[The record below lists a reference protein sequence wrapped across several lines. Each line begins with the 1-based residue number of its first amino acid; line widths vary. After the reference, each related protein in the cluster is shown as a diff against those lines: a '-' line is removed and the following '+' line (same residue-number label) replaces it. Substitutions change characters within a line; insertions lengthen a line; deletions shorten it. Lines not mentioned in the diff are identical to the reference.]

1 MRRFSL
7 FPRLP
12 SPTTPFQTL
21 ALCLTLG
28 AAAFGSLD
36 LPPTLA
42 TAQETATSDERP
54 TGELLFESTA
64 QAFADNARKT
74 RIGAI
79 SVVDEA
85 DGIGPVA
92 RCEVFEEPES
102 PWAFSLRFP
111 VDRPVQKGETL
122 LLEFRARTVSAK
134 TESGLGSL
142 GAMFEV
148 SQPPYVKSLDRRL
161 ELGLAWRDYS
171 LPFRC
176 VESRDAGGSAIV
188 FFLGYLPQTVEIADV
203 KLSSFGQN
211 FDVSALRSSEPRY
224 KGAEPDAPWR
234 KAAQERIEQIRKG
247 DLTLQVVDAAGKPI
261 PNATVEI
268 RQTRSAFGWG
278 TAVVAG
284 RILASGPDADQYRDF
299 IAKYC
304 NRAVFEND
312 LKWFGWQNRRN
323 RADVFRALDWL
334 DERQIDVRGHCL
346 VWPSW
351 RNSTPRWKELA
362 SNPEALDAAI
372 REHIRDEASALR
384 GRVVD
389 WDVVNEIHDNNDI
402 LKILGD
408 DILVD
413 WFQEA
418 RAADPNARLFIND
431 YGILSGEGLDRRK
444 QNSYF
449 REIKKLL
456 DAGAPIGGIGMQSH
470 FGQTATPPER
480 LLEILDRFAELGLP
494 ISITE
499 HDVDATDK
507 AFQAEFTRDFLTAA
521 FSHPTVDEI
530 LIWGFWERSHWRP
543 ESAYF
548 TANWTPTNAGKV
560 WQELVGETW
569 RSNLDATSN
578 ENGAVATR
586 VFLGDYRLTV
596 RVGDKTKTVETTV
609 EKNAAEPLVVRFDD

>member
-7 FPRLP
+7 FYRRSP
-12 SPTTPFQTL
+12 SFSTL
-21 ALCLTLG
+21 ACFGLTL
-28 AAAFGSLD
+28 AAAFGSFAV
-36 LPPTLA
+36 PSPSA

-64 QAFADNARKT
+64 QTFAANARKT

-79 SVVDEA
+79 SVVDKA
-85 DGIGPVA
+85 DGVGPVA

-102 PWAFSLRFP
+102 PWAFSLRFL
-111 VDRPVQKGETL
+111 VDRPVEKGEVL

-134 TESGLGSL
+134 TESGLGSI
-142 GAMFEV
+142 GSMFET
-148 SQPPYVKSLDRRL
+148 SDPPYVKSLNQRV

-176 VESRDAGGSAIV
+176 VESRDAGKSAIV
-188 FFLGYLPQTVEIADV
+188 FFLGYLPQIVEIADV
-203 KLSSFGQN
+203 KLSSFGKN
-211 FDVSALRSSEPRY
+211 FDASTLRNSEPRY

-234 KAAQERIEQIRKG
+234 AAAQERIERIRKG
-247 DLTLQVVDAAGKPI
+247 DLTLKVVDADGQPV
-261 PNATVEI
+261 PNAAVEI

-284 RILASGPDADQYRDF
+284 RLLAQGSDADAYRDF
-299 IAKYC
+299 LVKYC

-323 RADVFRALDWL
+323 RADVFRTLDWL
-334 DERQIDVRGHCL
+334 DERRIDVRGHCL

-351 RNSTPRWKELA
+351 RNSTPRWRELA

-408 DILVD
+408 DVLVD

-444 QNSYF
+444 QTSYF
-449 REIKKLL
+449 RAIKKLI

-499 HDVDATDK
+499 HDVDAADK

-521 FSHPTVDEI
+521 FSHPAVDEI
-530 LIWGFWERSHWRP
+530 LVWGFWERSHWRP

-548 TANWTPTNAGKV
+548 AADWTPTPAGKV

-578 ENGAVATR
+578 EAGTVATR
-586 VFLGDYRLTV
+586 VFLGDYRITV
-596 RVGDKTKTVETTV
+596 RVGDKTSTIETTV
-609 EKNAAEPLVVRFDD
+609 EKNAAEPVVVRLAD

>member
-7 FPRLP
+7 FYRRSP
-12 SPTTPFQTL
+12 SFSTL
-21 ALCLTLG
+21 ACFGLTL
-28 AAAFGSLD
+28 AAAFGSFAV
-36 LPPTLA
+36 PSPSA

-64 QAFADNARKT
+64 QTFAANARKT

-85 DGIGPVA
+85 DGAGPVA
-92 RCEVFEEPES
+92 RCEIFETPES
-102 PWAFSLRFP
+102 PWAFSLRFL
-111 VDRPVQKGETL
+111 VDRPVEKGEVL

-142 GAMFEV
+142 GPMFET
-148 SQPPYVKSLDRRL
+148 SDPPYVKSLNQRV

-176 VESRDAGGSAIV
+176 VESRNAGKSAIV

-203 KLSSFGQN
+203 KLSSFGKN
-211 FDVSALRSSEPRY
+211 FDVSTLRNSEPRY

-234 KAAQERIEQIRKG
+234 AAAQERIEKIRKG
-247 DLTLQVVDAAGKPI
+247 DLTLQIVDADGKPV

-284 RILASGPDADQYRDF
+284 RLLAQGSDADAYRDF
-299 IAKYC
+299 LVKYC

-334 DERQIDVRGHCL
+334 DERRIDVRGHCL

-351 RNSTPRWKELA
+351 RNSTPRWRELA

-444 QNSYF
+444 QTSYF
-449 REIKKLL
+449 RAIKKLI

-499 HDVDATDK
+499 HDVDAADK

-521 FSHPTVDEI
+521 FSHPAVDEI
-530 LIWGFWERSHWRP
+530 LVWGFWERSHWRP

-548 TANWTPTNAGKV
+548 SADWTPTPAGKV

-578 ENGAVATR
+578 EAGTVATR
-586 VFLGDYRLTV
+586 VFLGDYRITV
-596 RVGDKTKTVETTV
+596 RVGDKTSTLETTV
-609 EKNAAEPLVVRFDD
+609 EKNAGEPVVVRLAD

>member
-7 FPRLP
+7 FYRRSP
-12 SPTTPFQTL
+12 SFSTL
-21 ALCLTLG
+21 ACLGLTL
-28 AAAFGSLD
+28 AAAFGSFAV
-36 LPPTLA
+36 PSSFA
-42 TAQETATSDERP
+42 TDQETATSDERP
-54 TGELLFESTA
+54 TGELLFKSTA
-64 QAFADNARKT
+64 QAFGGNARKN

-85 DGIGPVA
+85 DGVGPVA

-102 PWAFSLRFP
+102 PWAFSLRFL
-111 VDRPVQKGETL
+111 VDRPVEKGEVL

-134 TESGLGSL
+134 TESGLGAL
-142 GAMFEV
+142 GPMFET
-148 SQPPYVKSLDRRL
+148 SDPPYVKSLNQRV

-176 VESRDAGGSAIV
+176 VESRDAGKSAIV

-203 KLSSFGQN
+203 KLSSFGKN
-211 FDVSALRSSEPRY
+211 FDASTLRNSEPRY

-234 KAAQERIEQIRKG
+234 AAAQERIERIRKG
-247 DLTLQVVDAAGKPI
+247 DLTLQIVDADGKPV
-261 PNATVEI
+261 PNAAVEI

-284 RILASGPDADQYRDF
+284 RLLAQGSDADAYRDF
-299 IAKYC
+299 LVKYC

-351 RNSTPRWKELA
+351 RNSTPRWRELA

-444 QNSYF
+444 QTSYF
-449 REIKKLL
+449 RAIKKLI

-499 HDVDATDK
+499 HDVDAADK

-521 FSHPTVDEI
+521 FSHPAVDEI
-530 LIWGFWERSHWRP
+530 LVWGFWERSHWRP

-548 TANWTPTNAGKV
+548 SADWTPTPAGKV

-578 ENGAVATR
+578 EAGTVATR
-586 VFLGDYRLTV
+586 VFLGDYRITV
-596 RVGDKTKTVETTV
+596 RVGDKTSTLETTV
-609 EKNAAEPLVVRFDD
+609 EKNAAEPVVVRLAD

>member
-7 FPRLP
+7 FYRRSP
-12 SPTTPFQTL
+12 SFSTL
-21 ALCLTLG
+21 ACFGLTL
-28 AAAFGSLD
+28 AAAFGSFAV
-36 LPPTLA
+36 PSPSA

-64 QAFADNARKT
+64 QTFGANARKT
-74 RIGAI
+74 RNGAI

-85 DGIGPVA
+85 DGGAPVA
-92 RCEVFEEPES
+92 RCEIFETPES
-102 PWAFSLRFP
+102 PWAFSLRFL
-111 VDRPVQKGETL
+111 VDRPVEKGEVL

-134 TESGLGSL
+134 TESGLGSI
-142 GAMFEV
+142 GPMFET
-148 SQPPYVKSLDRRL
+148 SDPPYVKSLNQRV

-176 VESRDAGGSAIV
+176 VESRDAGKSAIV
-188 FFLGYLPQTVEIADV
+188 FFLGYLPQTVEISDI
-203 KLSSFGQN
+203 KLSSFGKN
-211 FDVSALRSSEPRY
+211 FDASTLRNSEPRY

-234 KAAQERIEQIRKG
+234 AAAQERIEKIRKG
-247 DLTLQVVDAAGKPI
+247 DLTLQIVDADGKPV
-261 PNATVEI
+261 PNAAVEI

-284 RILASGPDADQYRDF
+284 RLLAQGADADAYRDF
-299 IAKYC
+299 LVKYC

-351 RNSTPRWKELA
+351 RNSTPRWRELA

-444 QNSYF
+444 QTSYF
-449 REIKKLL
+449 RAIKKLI

-521 FSHPTVDEI
+521 FSHPAVDEI
-530 LIWGFWERSHWRP
+530 LVWGFWERSHWRP

-548 TANWTPTNAGKV
+548 SADWTPTPAGKV

-578 ENGAVATR
+578 EAGNVATR
-586 VFLGDYRLTV
+586 VFLGDYRITV
-596 RVGDKTKTVETTV
+596 RVGDKTSTVETTV
-609 EKNAAEPLVVRFDD
+609 EKKAAEPVVVRLAD

>member
-7 FPRLP
+7 FYRRSP
-12 SPTTPFQTL
+12 SFSTL
-21 ALCLTLG
+21 ACFGLTL
-28 AAAFGSLD
+28 AAAFGSFAV
-36 LPPTLA
+36 PSSFA
-42 TAQETATSDERP
+42 TAQETATSAERP

-64 QAFADNARKT
+64 QTFAANARKT

-85 DGIGPVA
+85 DGVGPVA
-92 RCEVFEEPES
+92 RCEIFETPES
-102 PWAFSLRFP
+102 PWTFSLRFL
-111 VDRPVQKGETL
+111 VDRPVEKGEVL

-134 TESGLGSL
+134 TESGLGAL
-142 GAMFEV
+142 GPMFET
-148 SQPPYVKSLDRRL
+148 SEPPYVKSLNQRV

-176 VESRDAGGSAIV
+176 VESRDAGKSAIV

-203 KLSSFGQN
+203 KLSSFGKN
-211 FDVSALRSSEPRY
+211 FDASTLRNSEPRY

-234 KAAQERIEQIRKG
+234 KAAQERIEKIRKG
-247 DLTLQVVDAAGKPI
+247 DLTLQIVDADGKPV
-261 PNATVEI
+261 PNAAVEI

-284 RILASGPDADQYRDF
+284 RILAQGSDADAYRDF
-299 IAKYC
+299 LVKYC

-351 RNSTPRWKELA
+351 RNSTPRWRELA

-408 DILVD
+408 DILAD

-444 QNSYF
+444 QTSYF
-449 REIKKLL
+449 RAIKKLI

-499 HDVDATDK
+499 HDVDAADK

-521 FSHPTVDEI
+521 FSHPAVDEI
-530 LIWGFWERSHWRP
+530 LVWGFWERSHWRP

-548 TANWTPTNAGKV
+548 SADWTPTPAGKV

-578 ENGAVATR
+578 EAGTVATR
-586 VFLGDYRLTV
+586 VFLGDYRITV
-596 RVGDKTKTVETTV
+596 RVGDKTSTIETTV
-609 EKNAAEPLVVRFDD
+609 EKNAAEPVVVRLAD

>member
-7 FPRLP
+7 FYRRSP
-12 SPTTPFQTL
+12 SFPTL
-21 ALCLTLG
+21 ACLGLTL
-28 AAAFGSLD
+28 AAAFGSVA
-36 LPPTLA
+36 LPSSFA

-54 TGELLFESTA
+54 TGELLFEPTA
-64 QAFADNARKT
+64 QAFGANVRKT

-85 DGIGPVA
+85 DGVGPVA

-111 VDRPVQKGETL
+111 VDRPVEKGEVL
-122 LLEFRARTVSAK
+122 LLEFRARTISAK
-134 TESGLGSL
+134 TETGLGSL

-148 SQPPYVKSLDRRL
+148 SEPPYVKSLNQRV
-161 ELGLAWRDYS
+161 EVGLAWRDYS

-176 VESRDAGGSAIV
+176 VESRNANGSAIV
-188 FFLGYLPQTVEIADV
+188 FFLGYLPQTLEIADV
-203 KLSSFGQN
+203 KLSTFGKN
-211 FDVSALRSSEPRY
+211 FDVSTLYNSEPRY

-234 KAAQERIEQIRKG
+234 AAAQERIERIRKG
-247 DLTLQVVDAAGKPI
+247 ELTLQIVDATGKPV

-284 RILASGPDADQYRDF
+284 RVLADGPDADRYRDF
-299 IAKYC
+299 LAKYC

-334 DERQIDVRGHCL
+334 DKRQIDVRGHCL

-372 REHIRDEASALR
+372 REHIRDEASSLR

-408 DILVD
+408 NILVD

-444 QNSYF
+444 QTSYF
-449 REIKKLL
+449 QAIKKLL
-456 DAGAPIGGIGMQSH
+456 DAGAPVGGIGMQSH

-499 HDVDATDK
+499 HDVDTVDK
-507 AFQAEFTRDFLTAA
+507 KFQADFTRDFMTAA
-521 FSHPTVDEI
+521 FSHPAVDEI
-530 LIWGFWERSHWRP
+530 LVWGFWERSHWRP

-548 TANWTPTNAGKV
+548 TADWTPTPAGKV
-560 WQELVGETW
+560 WTELVGETW
-569 RSNLDATSN
+569 RSNFDATSN
-578 ENGAVATR
+578 EDGTVATR
-586 VFLGDYRLTV
+586 VFLGDYRITV
-596 RVGDKTKTVETTV
+596 RVGDKMSTIETTV
-609 EKNAAEPLVVRFDD
+609 EKNAAEPVVVRLAD

>member
-7 FPRLP
+7 FYRRSP
-12 SPTTPFQTL
+12 SFSTL
-21 ALCLTLG
+21 TCLGLTL
-28 AAAFGSLD
+28 AAAFGSFAV
-36 LPPTLA
+36 PSSFA
-42 TAQETATSDERP
+42 TDQETATSDERP
-54 TGELLFESTA
+54 TGELLFKSTA
-64 QAFADNARKT
+64 QAFGGNARKN

-85 DGIGPVA
+85 DGVGPVA
-92 RCEVFEEPES
+92 RCEIFETPES
-102 PWAFSLRFP
+102 PWAFSLRFL
-111 VDRPVQKGETL
+111 VDRPVEKGEVL

-134 TESGLGSL
+134 TESGLGAL
-142 GAMFEV
+142 GPMFET
-148 SQPPYVKSLDRRL
+148 SDPPYVKSLNQRV

-176 VESRDAGGSAIV
+176 VESRDAGKSAIV

-203 KLSSFGQN
+203 KLSSFGKN
-211 FDVSALRSSEPRY
+211 IDASTLRNSEPRY

-234 KAAQERIEQIRKG
+234 AAAQERIERIRKG
-247 DLTLQVVDAAGKPI
+247 DLTLQIVDVDGKPV
-261 PNATVEI
+261 PNAAVEI

-284 RILASGPDADQYRDF
+284 RLLAQGSDADAYRDF
-299 IAKYC
+299 LVKYC

-351 RNSTPRWKELA
+351 RNSTPRWRELA

-444 QNSYF
+444 QTSYF
-449 REIKKLL
+449 RAIKKLI

-499 HDVDATDK
+499 HDVDAADK

-521 FSHPTVDEI
+521 FSHPAVDEI
-530 LIWGFWERSHWRP
+530 LVWGFWERSHWRP

-548 TANWTPTNAGKV
+548 SADWTPTPAGKV

-578 ENGAVATR
+578 EAGTVATR
-586 VFLGDYRLTV
+586 VFLGDYRITV
-596 RVGDKTKTVETTV
+596 RVGDKTSTLETTV
-609 EKNAAEPLVVRFDD
+609 EKSAAEPVVVRLAD

>member
-7 FPRLP
+7 FYRRSP
-12 SPTTPFQTL
+12 SFSTL
-21 ALCLTLG
+21 ACFGLTL
-28 AAAFGSLD
+28 AAAFGSFVVPSLS
-36 LPPTLA
+36 A
-42 TAQETATSDERP
+42 IAQETATSDKRP

-64 QAFADNARKT
+64 QAFGANARKT

-85 DGIGPVA
+85 DGGAPVA
-92 RCEVFEEPES
+92 RCEIFETPES
-102 PWAFSLRFP
+102 PWAFSLRFL
-111 VDRPVQKGETL
+111 VDRPVEKGEVL

-134 TESGLGSL
+134 TESGLGAL
-142 GAMFEV
+142 GPMFET
-148 SQPPYVKSLDRRL
+148 SDPPYVKSLNQRV

-176 VESRDAGGSAIV
+176 VESRDAGKSAIV

-203 KLSSFGQN
+203 KLSSFGKN
-211 FDVSALRSSEPRY
+211 FDASTLRNSEPRY

-234 KAAQERIEQIRKG
+234 AAAQERIERIRKG
-247 DLTLQVVDAAGKPI
+247 DLTLQIVDADGKPV
-261 PNATVEI
+261 PNAAVEI

-284 RILASGPDADQYRDF
+284 RLLAQGSDADAYRDF
-299 IAKYC
+299 LVKYC

-351 RNSTPRWKELA
+351 RNSTPRWRELA

-444 QNSYF
+444 QTSYF
-449 REIKKLL
+449 RAIKKLI

-499 HDVDATDK
+499 HDVDAADK

-521 FSHPTVDEI
+521 FSHPAVDEI
-530 LIWGFWERSHWRP
+530 LVWGFWERSHWRP

-548 TANWTPTNAGKV
+548 SADWTPTPAGKV

-578 ENGAVATR
+578 EAGTVATR
-586 VFLGDYRLTV
+586 VFLGDYRITV
-596 RVGDKTKTVETTV
+596 RVGDKTSTVETTV
-609 EKNAAEPLVVRFDD
+609 EKNAAEPVVVRLAD

>member
-7 FPRLP
+7 FYRRSP
-12 SPTTPFQTL
+12 SFSTL
-21 ALCLTLG
+21 ACFGLTL
-28 AAAFGSLD
+28 AAAFGSFAV
-36 LPPTLA
+36 PSPSA

-64 QAFADNARKT
+64 QTFAANARKT

-85 DGIGPVA
+85 DGVGPVA

-102 PWAFSLRFP
+102 PWAFSLRFL
-111 VDRPVQKGETL
+111 VDRPVEKGEIL

-134 TESGLGSL
+134 TESGLGAL
-142 GAMFEV
+142 GPMFET
-148 SQPPYVKSLDRRL
+148 SDPPYVKSLNQRV

-176 VESRDAGGSAIV
+176 VESRDAGKSAIV

-203 KLSSFGQN
+203 KLSSFGKN
-211 FDVSALRSSEPRY
+211 FDVSTLRNSEPRY

-234 KAAQERIEQIRKG
+234 KAAQERIEKIRKG
-247 DLTLQVVDAAGKPI
+247 DLTLQIVDADGKPV
-261 PNATVEI
+261 PNAAVEI

-284 RILASGPDADQYRDF
+284 RLLAQGSDADKYRDF
-299 IAKYC
+299 LVKYC

-334 DERQIDVRGHCL
+334 DERRIDVRGHCL

-372 REHIRDEASALR
+372 REHIRDEAASLR

-449 REIKKLL
+449 REIKKLI

-499 HDVDATDK
+499 HDVDAADK

-521 FSHPTVDEI
+521 FSHPAVDEI
-530 LIWGFWERSHWRP
+530 LVWGFWERSHWRP

-548 TANWTPTNAGKV
+548 TANWTPTPAGKV

-578 ENGAVATR
+578 EAGTVATR
-586 VFLGDYRLTV
+586 VFLGDYRITV
-596 RVGDKTKTVETTV
+596 RVGDKTSTVETTV
-609 EKNAAEPLVVRFDD
+609 EKNAAEPVVVRLAD

>member
-7 FPRLP
+7 FYRRSP
-12 SPTTPFQTL
+12 SFSTL
-21 ALCLTLG
+21 ACFGLTL
-28 AAAFGSLD
+28 AAAFGSFAV
-36 LPPTLA
+36 PSHSA

-64 QAFADNARKT
+64 QTFAANARKT

-79 SVVDEA
+79 SVVDKA
-85 DGIGPVA
+85 DGVGPVA

-102 PWAFSLRFP
+102 PWAFSLRFL
-111 VDRPVQKGETL
+111 VDRPVEKGEVL

-134 TESGLGSL
+134 TESGLGSI
-142 GAMFEV
+142 GPMFET
-148 SQPPYVKSLDRRL
+148 SDPPYVKSLNQRV

-176 VESRDAGGSAIV
+176 VESRDAGKSAIV

-203 KLSSFGQN
+203 KLSSFGKN
-211 FDVSALRSSEPRY
+211 FDASTLRNSEPRY

-234 KAAQERIEQIRKG
+234 AAAQERIERIRKD
-247 DLTLQVVDAAGKPI
+247 DLTLKVVDADGQPV

-284 RILASGPDADQYRDF
+284 RLLAQGSDADAYRDF
-299 IAKYC
+299 LVKYC

-334 DERQIDVRGHCL
+334 DERRIDVRGHCL

-351 RNSTPRWKELA
+351 RNSTPRWRELA

-444 QNSYF
+444 QTSYF
-449 REIKKLL
+449 RAIKKLI

-521 FSHPTVDEI
+521 FSHPAVDEI
-530 LIWGFWERSHWRP
+530 LVWGFWERSHWRP

-548 TANWTPTNAGKV
+548 SANWTPTPAGKV

-578 ENGAVATR
+578 EAGSVATR
-586 VFLGDYRLTV
+586 VFLGDYRITV
-596 RVGDKTKTVETTV
+596 RVGDKTSTVETTV
-609 EKNAAEPLVVRFDD
+609 EKNAAEPVVVRLAD

>member
-7 FPRLP
+7 FYRRSP
-12 SPTTPFQTL
+12 SFPTL
-21 ALCLTLG
+21 ACLGLTL
-28 AAAFGSLD
+28 AAAFGSFA
-36 LPPTLA
+36 LPSSFA
-42 TAQETATSDERP
+42 TDQETATSDERP

-64 QAFADNARKT
+64 QAFGANARKT

-85 DGIGPVA
+85 DGVGPVA

-102 PWAFSLRFP
+102 PWAFSLRFS
-111 VDRPVQKGETL
+111 VDRPVAKGEVL

-134 TESGLGSL
+134 TETGLGSL

-148 SQPPYVKSLDRRL
+148 SEPPYVKSLNQRV
-161 ELGLAWRDYS
+161 EVGLAWRDYS

-176 VESRDAGGSAIV
+176 VESRNANGSAIV
-188 FFLGYLPQTVEIADV
+188 FFLGYLPQTLEIADV
-203 KLSSFGQN
+203 KLSTFGQN
-211 FDVSALRSSEPRY
+211 FDVSTLHNSEPRY
-224 KGAEPDAPWR
+224 KGAEPNAPWR
-234 KAAQERIEQIRKG
+234 AVAQERIEKIRKG
-247 DLTLQVVDAAGKPI
+247 DLTLQIVDAAGKPV
-261 PNATVEI
+261 PDAAVEI

-284 RILASGPDADQYRDF
+284 RILADGPDADKYREF
-299 IAKYC
+299 LAKYC

-372 REHIRDEASALR
+372 REHIRDEASSLR

-444 QNSYF
+444 QTSYF
-449 REIKKLL
+449 QAIKKLL
-456 DAGAPIGGIGMQSH
+456 EAGAPVGGIGMQSH

-499 HDVDATDK
+499 HDVDTVDK
-507 AFQAEFTRDFLTAA
+507 KFQAEFTRDFMTAA
-521 FSHPTVDEI
+521 FSHPVVDEI
-530 LIWGFWERSHWRP
+530 LVWGFWERSHWRP

-548 TANWTPTNAGKV
+548 SADWTPTPAGRV

-578 ENGAVATR
+578 EAGTVATR
-586 VFLGDYRLTV
+586 VFLGDYRITV
-596 RVGDKTKTVETTV
+596 RVGDKTSTIETTV
-609 EKNAAEPLVVRFDD
+609 DKNAAEPVVVRLDD